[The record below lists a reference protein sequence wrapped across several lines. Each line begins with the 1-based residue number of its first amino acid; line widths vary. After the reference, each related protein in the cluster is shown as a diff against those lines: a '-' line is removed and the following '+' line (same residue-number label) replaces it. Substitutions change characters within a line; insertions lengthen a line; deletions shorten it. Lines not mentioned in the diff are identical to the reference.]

1 MQSTRPYG
9 IKGVTDN
16 ARPPVIVKAK
26 IGRKNEKGYPEKLDY
41 ISFVEPGEE
50 GTPCQAFDV
59 LGTRPQSFLG
69 AFPSDETE
77 TFVDAAWKR
86 YGKSGLKCR
95 GDGEI
100 GIDRETGE
108 ELQCAGEYSK
118 DNPET
123 HLCPYARPTEKTV
136 NGVLKRYPPECKP
149 TLSMR
154 LVVPL
159 AGSMGLVQL
168 DTGGAASSVPTLWW
182 QLAQLRRLAGGELA
196 GVAVKVGIRP
206 FTTKFG
212 TSYAW
217 HLENP
222 TPEELE
228 ELKTQFALIAPA
240 RVFERA
246 AAPKELPPM
255 DETVEQDVYGL
266 PDEALADERQIE
278 PPVQESEPLP
288 EAEPLPDEPYVA
300 DDPLDIGVP
309 GEVVQAE
316 LAYKRV
322 LAASPIPEAKKTA
335 AIAVMEANRAKAEA
349 DGSLEAYANWL
360 AQITDR
366 VPRAAA

>member
-1 MQSTRPYG
+1 MQSSRPYG

-26 IGRKNEKGYPEKLDY
+26 IGRKNDKGYPEKLDY

-50 GTPCQAFDV
+50 GTPCPAFEV

-100 GIDRETGE
+100 GVDRETGE

-123 HLCPYARPTEKTV
+123 HLCPHARPTEKTV
-136 NGVLKRYPPECKP
+136 NGVLKKYPPECKP

-168 DTGGAASSVPTLWW
+168 DTGGQGLLQSNATVFGPGVEHVLDPVGVGGHGGEQTLGTDKRLDTVVAEDAAKVEP
-182 QLAQLRRLAGGELA
+182 LARLATA
-196 GVAVKVGIRP
+196 GLG
-206 FTTKFG
+206 
-212 TSYAW
+212 
-217 HLENP
+217 
-222 TPEELE
+222 
-228 ELKTQFALIAPA
+228 
-240 RVFERA
+240 
-246 AAPKELPPM
+246 
-255 DETVEQDVYGL
+255 
-266 PDEALADERQIE
+266 LADGLE
-278 PPVQESEPLP
+278 VQTIGGPFQTWLVLLP
-288 EAEPLPDEPYVA
+288 
-300 DDPLDIGVP
+300 
-309 GEVVQAE
+309 
-316 LAYKRV
+316 
-322 LAASPIPEAKKTA
+322 
-335 AIAVMEANRAKAEA
+335 
-349 DGSLEAYANWL
+349 
-360 AQITDR
+360 
-366 VPRAAA
+366 